1 MKNIAKNCKKINEID
16 VDTISNL
23 NIERAVLSTI
33 IFDPVRYEEIAVQLK
48 PEDFYHPFH
57 QHLFVAMEELFKGD
71 QPIDEEFLREKL
83 TQKNQFDEVAFLDIV
98 AYTNPL
104 SNANAYIKEIK
115 AKAQKR
121 KLLDVTTT
129 TKKMVADGNKP
140 GDIAANIMQ
149 QIDEISKEID
159 VEVVQKKI
167 EYMQS
172 KNKKIEKLNQLLQ
185 SQFLKLDEEKIIL
198 NEIEKLKKEIG
209 LDEAQKWDDNIDDWL
224 DRFDLDPD
232 ELENIEVEYLVDNL
246 IVKQEISMI
255 FAPAGTG
262 KSLGAVDIANMSL
275 INEKVERALYFDLDN
290 GDATLAERKIHD
302 LKKQHGKKFRYFRSG
317 TDDVWRVIRE
327 ISKRDLTNSL
337 IVFDSAKNFMQGKD
351 RDKNKDVSQLT
362 EIFKRLRDKGA
373 TVIFLHHSRKPPA
386 DQNKFDQIYS
396 GSSAWEED
404 TSNSFLLI
412 NNPHKNTF
420 IFVPQKNRIGKIE
433 EQAFQHKD
441 NHTLQKVELQ
451 WAKEDELYEKIRDE
465 IIDFIDTSK
474 NKPTF
479 SQILTHLMEMGFSKN
494 KSNEVIQSGKG
505 RYWKVEKVKKNNKSL
520 FFIIE
525 PETAET
531 KFEIIEFEADNTDK
545 SDKSYF
551 RDFSKSDNCG
561 QVRITA
567 NKSKNY
573 VSEQNDYSKID
584 IPVPI

>member
-1 MKNIAKNCKKINEID
+1 MSNKIIPENLYNI
-16 VDTISNL
+16 
-23 NIERAVLSTI
+23 NIERAILSTI
-33 IFDPVRYEEIAVQLK
+33 IFEPAQYEEIATQLK
-48 PEDFYHPFH
+48 PKDFYHPFH
-57 QHLFVAMEELFKGD
+57 QHLFVAMGELFRND
-71 QPIDEEFLREKL
+71 YPIDEVFLKEKL
-83 TQKNQFDEVAFLDIV
+83 IKKNQFDEVAFLDV
-98 AYTNPL
+98 LSANPL
-104 SNANAYIKEIK
+104 SNAHAYIKEIK
-115 AKAQKR
+115 QKAKNR
-121 KLLDVTTT
+121 KLLDISAI
-129 TKKMVADGNKP
+129 TKKMVSDGNRP
-140 GDIAANIMQ
+140 GEIASNILL

-159 VEVVQKKI
+159 VEVISKKI
-167 EYMQS
+167 EYMQG
-172 KNKKIEKLNQLLQ
+172 KKKKIEKLNQILQ

-198 NEIEKLKKEIG
+198 DEIEKLKKEIG

-224 DRFDLDPD
+224 DRFDLNPE
-232 ELENIEVEYLVDNL
+232 ELENIEVEYLVENL

-275 INEKVERALYFDLDN
+275 LNGKVERVLYFDLDN

-317 TDDVWRVIRE
+317 IDDIWRVIRE

-362 EIFKRLRDKGA
+362 EVFKKLRDKGA
-373 TVIFLHHSRKPPA
+373 TVIFLHHSRKPQA
-386 DQNKFDQIYS
+386 DQSKFDQIYS

-412 NNPHKNTF
+412 NNPYKNTF

-465 IIDFIDTSK
+465 IIDFIDTSR

-479 SQILTHLMEMGFSKN
+479 SQILSHLMDIGFSKN

-505 RYWKVEKVKKNNKSL
+505 RYWKVDKAKENNKSL
-520 FFIIE
+520 FFLIEPE

-531 KFEIIEFEADNTDK
+531 KIEVEI
-545 SDKSYF
+545 
-551 RDFSKSDNCG
+551 RDFNTLTQDWISADKCQS
-561 QVRITA
+561 
-567 NKSKNY
+567 Y
-573 VSEQNDYSKID
+573 EYEQIEM
-584 IPVPI
+584 PLPI